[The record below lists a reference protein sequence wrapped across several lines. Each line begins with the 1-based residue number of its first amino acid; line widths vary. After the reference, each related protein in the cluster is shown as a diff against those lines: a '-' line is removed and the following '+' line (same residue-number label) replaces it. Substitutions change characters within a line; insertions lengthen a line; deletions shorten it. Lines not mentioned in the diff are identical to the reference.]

1 MADEE
6 DTPKKSGRR
15 LTWRAARDY
24 VVKHKRKFAVAGG
37 LAVFGLLW
45 WLVPLLLYRSG
56 GSPDALLTAVTT
68 TRVGLLAGFV
78 GLGALGTFWVN
89 SRTLRITAKTFEVTE
104 QGHLTDRYT
113 KAIGQLG
120 DEQLDV
126 RLGGIYALERLAID
140 SERDHPT
147 VVEVLSAFVRE
158 RSRPDRTEKPTVAEV
173 LQSLLA
179 DSEKPTSGE
188 AQGDGPAPATDV
200 QAALAVLGRLPV
212 REGVSRGDLSGAT
225 LTGANLRGANL
236 TGANLRGA
244 NLTGANLRGANLT
257 SATLESANLT
267 RADLTEADLTRA
279 SLWKANLTSADL
291 PEADL
296 TGANLLG
303 ADLTGATLESANLT
317 DATLGPDLTHAWLY
331 GADLTRAR
339 LGGADLTNVN
349 LGEAILTDAH
359 LSGAKLSDANLEQA
373 NLANADLGGA
383 DLTGAWLR
391 WANLS
396 RAALPA
402 ADLTHAG
409 LIEANLTG
417 ANLYRANLTSA
428 SLERANLTE
437 AKGVTRRQIASALGD
452 IATLLPD
459 GIPRP
464 KSWG

>member
-244 NLTGANLRGANLT
+244 NLT